1 MKTKIKI
8 KKTKENVVLT
18 IPIDVFEELF
28 PPFPEEKSVEPVE
41 PVVPTSTLTGEPI
54 SPLTQ
59 IDSTNGNPVINPII
73 VG

>member
-28 PPFPEEKSVEPVE
+28 PPFPEEKSVEPV
-41 PVVPTSTLTGEPI
+41 VPTSTLTGEPI

-59 IDSTNGNPVINPII
+59 NDSTNGNPVINPTI